1 VTKRTKKTRFGGFFC
16 VLGGEMRL
24 FSYIPSCALANVDA
38 LMLEIALPLS
48 QPPAAPAENAFQI
61 IGYV

>member
-1 VTKRTKKTRFGGFFC
+1 
-16 VLGGEMRL
+16 MRL